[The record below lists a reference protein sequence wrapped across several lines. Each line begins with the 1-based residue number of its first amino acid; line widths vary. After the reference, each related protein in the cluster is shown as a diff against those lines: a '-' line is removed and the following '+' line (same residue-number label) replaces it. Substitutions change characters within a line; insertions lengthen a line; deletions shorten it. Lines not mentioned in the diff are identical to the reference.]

1 MIIRKA
7 MLIGVAGLW
16 AATTSAAT
24 ITEDGAAA
32 PVKAVGGAAVGAAS
46 PSLTMNDG
54 AVLDLQAGFSV
65 ATPPSKASQSQA
77 FAKVAAYAKALSERD
92 FTAAYAMLRLSY
104 QAANPKI
111 HWEMSL
117 RDRGDLW
124 ANGAVKIL
132 RSSWTRD
139 PAGQPAG
146 NYAAFD
152 FLGYRSNGDLD
163 CGYIVVHQP
172 FENSEF
178 SIVRTEANYV
188 AAEFVDKGVPH
199 ADVLSQLPCFVGN
212 AFAGT
217 P

>member
-1 MIIRKA
+1 MTIRNA
-7 MLIGVAGLW
+7 MFIGAAGLW
-16 AATTSAAT
+16 AAATSAAN
-24 ITEDGAAA
+24 ISDGRATEPAKPAGE
-32 PVKAVGGAAVGAAS
+32 AVVGALS
-46 PSLTMNDG
+46 PSLMMSDG
-54 AVLDLQAGFSV
+54 AVLDLQAGFST
-65 ATPPSKASQSQA
+65 ATPPSEASKVQA
-77 FAKVAAYAKALSERD
+77 FATVAAYAKALSDRD

-111 HWEMSL
+111 HWEMNL

-163 CGYIVVHQP
+163 CGTVVVHQP

-188 AAEFVDKGVPH
+188 AAEFLDKGVPN
-199 ADVLSQLPCFVGN
+199 ANILPQLPCFVGN
-212 AFAGT
+212 AFVGK